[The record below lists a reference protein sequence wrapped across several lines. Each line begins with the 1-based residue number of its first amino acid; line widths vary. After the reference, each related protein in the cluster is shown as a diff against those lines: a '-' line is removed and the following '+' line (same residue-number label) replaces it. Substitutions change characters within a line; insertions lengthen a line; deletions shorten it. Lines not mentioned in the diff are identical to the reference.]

1 MQRKTR
7 RILTIAGILAAAVA
21 ATLIMSSLRPEPP
34 KKDEDNLELLVDVMT
49 LETMQASFQISSQGT
64 VRPRTE
70 TALSAEISGTIVSI
84 SPKFVAG
91 GVFAANEVLLRIDP
105 SNYAVA
111 VDQAEAVLNQRQ
123 IEYDG
128 ASKLRSQGYRA
139 ESEYASALAA
149 LATAKADL
157 TRAQRNLER
166 TYIRLPYAGMVRSK
180 EADLGQFVNPG
191 VRLGVTFATDY
202 AEVRLPLNDQDLA
215 FVSLPNARDIAAT
228 GSVDGI
234 AATLSAVQQGEVRQ
248 WEAHIVRSEGVVDE
262 KSRVTYAVAR
272 IDDPYQLRGD
282 GAALPVGTFV
292 VAKIAGAMAPDIIRV
307 PQSAIRGANQ
317 LIFLDDENRIRI
329 RAVGI
334 VRSDA
339 EFVYLG
345 SGVSPGDRIV
355 LTALENPINGTRV
368 RTTGAGNQ

>member
-7 RILTIAGILAAAVA
+7 RILTIAGILAAALA

-272 IDDPYQLRGD
+272 IDDPYQLHGD